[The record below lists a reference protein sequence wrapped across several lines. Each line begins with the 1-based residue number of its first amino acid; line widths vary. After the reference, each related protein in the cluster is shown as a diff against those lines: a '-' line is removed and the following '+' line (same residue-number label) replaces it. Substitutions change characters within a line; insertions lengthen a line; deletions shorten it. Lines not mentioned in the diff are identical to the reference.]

1 MASEKNPAARVDLH
15 AGPSIMAAIHQRK
28 EPNAVPQLT
37 ILFGVIF
44 IVLGLI
50 GFFGWEQLGAQKQSV
65 TALIPAFF
73 GVPIAILGAV
83 SLMKPAARKHAMHAA
98 VMLGLLGFLGT
109 IGGLIKAL
117 KWMAGTAPERPAAVA
132 IQAIMAV
139 LCAIFIALCVRSFI
153 AARKAR
159 TQGIEGQSSP

>member
-1 MASEKNPAARVDLH
+1 M
-15 AGPSIMAAIHQRK
+15 
-28 EPNAVPQLT
+28 PQLT

-44 IVLGLI
+44 IILGLA
-50 GFFGWEQLGAQKQSV
+50 GFFGWEQLGAQKQSA

-73 GVPIAILGAV
+73 GIPIAILGAV
-83 SLMKPAARKHAMHAA
+83 AMAKPGARKHAMHAA

-109 IGGLIKAL
+109 IGGLIKAIQ
-117 KWMAGTAPERPAAVA
+117 WMAGTAPERPAAVA

-159 TQGIEGQSSP
+159 DATGA